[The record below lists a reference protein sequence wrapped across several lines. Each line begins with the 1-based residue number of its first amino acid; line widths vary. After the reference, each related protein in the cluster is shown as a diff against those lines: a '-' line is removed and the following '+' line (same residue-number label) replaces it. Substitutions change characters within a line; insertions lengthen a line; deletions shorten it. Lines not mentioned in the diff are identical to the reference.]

1 MEKKTTVKSLVVI
14 PTTLLKWYV
23 MGIRK
28 IKKIRIK
35 IKIRWTIKI
44 RSRTISSIYWK
55 EIKAKRREKK

>member
-14 PTTLLKWYV
+14 PKTLLKWYV

-28 IKKIRIK
+28 IKKKRIK
-35 IKIRWTIKI
+35 IEIYWTIKI
-44 RSRTISSIYWK
+44 RSGTISSIYWK